1 MINTFLLFI
10 AFFMASTFRVFV
22 VNLIINIVALKNLS
36 FRKTI
41 LLKSCFYSEIAILLS
56 DFLFSLVWGVV
67 FISSSNEENFLLK
80 MIYGIVVGFFMH
92 ICLGNYTIGIFFL
105 LFEFI
110 VPFALILLF
119 NNSFVYKEI
128 NISNRKKTI
137 LVVISSLCSAPYL
150 LFVPLTK
157 ISFAND
163 IIGNLISDLI

>member
-1 MINTFLLFI
+1 
-10 AFFMASTFRVFV
+10 
-22 VNLIINIVALKNLS
+22 
-36 FRKTI
+36 
-41 LLKSCFYSEIAILLS
+41 
-56 DFLFSLVWGVV
+56 
-67 FISSSNEENFLLK
+67 
-80 MIYGIVVGFFMH
+80 MIYGIVAGFFMH
-92 ICLGNYTIGIFFL
+92 IYLGNYTIGIFFL

-110 VPFALILLF
+110 VSFALILLF

-163 IIGNLISDLI
+163 IISNLISDLI